1 MEHSPSLPF
10 FFPCQSEKWLGG
22 SSNYVEHAGTVFMS
36 KKIGVTAV
44 LEAEE
49 VTLW

>member
-44 LEAEE
+44 LEAEK
-49 VTLW
+49 VTLR